1 MIGKEDGVTGG
12 DDRRKGDPG
21 RPELTTERVRELLA
35 AVPLI
40 HARDPKIGRFVFR
53 PDSPADSGKTARKL
67 FGKELAAI
75 VDEVTGD
82 ASAFARDLFWL
93 HAIAFR
99 LRNGDTIDAH
109 LERADALSAA
119 GDWQPLRKDKREGL
133 AREVSDVARL
143 LERISRA
150 EERAVRVVV
159 GDALAMFFR
168 YRQIS

>member
-1 MIGKEDGVTGG
+1 VPGG

-21 RPELTTERVRELLA
+21 RPELTTGRVRELLA

-40 HARDPKIGRFVFR
+40 HARDPRIGRFVFR
-53 PDSPADSGKTARKL
+53 PESPADSGKTTRKL
-67 FGKELAAI
+67 LGKDLAAI

-119 GDWQPLRKDKREGL
+119 DDWKPLREQRREKL
-133 AREVSDVARL
+133 ADAVSDVARL
-143 LERISRA
+143 LKRISRA
-150 EERAVRVVV
+150 EEEAVRVVV
-159 GDALAMFFR
+159 DDALAMFFR